1 MKKYFFL
8 FFIYLFSSLCFL
20 DTEVED
26 YVNAQHEEIFNFLN
40 DNEELFDQNKDLF
53 LEEFEERFSKLIPP
67 EEISKRVMGK
77 KIFTIA
83 SKNQISR
90 FNEKFKNT
98 LLDSYS
104 GALSNIEA
112 ANISI
117 ESHYHPNERMD
128 LAVVQLNTEFS
139 GRKFKLIYKM
149 KKIKIEDSMNWRVVG
164 IVLDGIDL
172 VSLYRKQF
180 STLVSSN
187 DNNLDLAIESW
198 SIEEDTLNLED

>member
-8 FFIYLFSSLCFL
+8 FFIYLFSSFCFL
-20 DTEVED
+20 DSEVED
-26 YVNAQHEEIFNFLN
+26 FVNAQHEEIFNFLN
-40 DNEELFDQNKDLF
+40 DNEDLFAEDKDLF
-53 LEEFEERFSKLIPP
+53 LKEFEERFSKLIPP

-77 KIFTIA
+77 KIFTSA

-149 KKIKIEDSMNWRVVG
+149 KKIKIEDSMKWRVVG

-180 STLVSSN
+180 ATLVSNN
-187 DNNLDLAIESW
+187 DDNLDLAIESW